1 MQNHQAS
8 NSCMRIHMDDHDGIV
23 YFTFSFF
30 LQYKHTY
37 VKEIV
42 HFKKYMTYLLIL

>member
-1 MQNHQAS
+1 
-8 NSCMRIHMDDHDGIV
+8 MDDHDGIV

-30 LQYKHTY
+30 LQYKHTC

-42 HFKKYMTYLLIL
+42 HFKKYMTYLLTYPLTQRIWYFLSLK